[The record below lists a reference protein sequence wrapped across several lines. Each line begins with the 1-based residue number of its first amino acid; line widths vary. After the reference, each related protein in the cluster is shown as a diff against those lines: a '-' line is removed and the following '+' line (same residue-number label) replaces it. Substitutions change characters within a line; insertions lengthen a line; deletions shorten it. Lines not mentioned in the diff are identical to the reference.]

1 MIINTSN
8 GKAVD
13 TERDL
18 SAPERH
24 ILQKLFAWKSFV
36 KSIEEFK
43 EKKDRSFKTG
53 WNDSGPIAESQPMG
67 LIINDIEKEIAM
79 RLSNSD
85 SKKI

>member
-43 EKKDRSFKTG
+43 EKKDRSFKAG
-53 WNDSGPIAESQPMG
+53 WNDSGPIAESQTIG
-67 LIINDIEKEIAM
+67 LIIHDIEKEIAM